1 MIALTSILPDSS
13 KTEHPDANFPV
24 NQSSLDEAFRANQ
37 GRFAKTLRCL

>member
-1 MIALTSILPDSS
+1 MIAWTSMLPDLR

-24 NQSSLDEAFRANQ
+24 NQSSFDEAFRAYQ